1 MKKET
6 REQLEIF
13 RRQQEEAERKT
24 LEDDN
29 TEVLKEDQVQWVAP
43 GRKRKK
49 GHETSLLKGVK
60 LRKSS
65 SVAGETKTVD
75 TVGDTER
82 VASPASKATT
92 SCPNAP
98 ASKTSAASPP
108 KKAANTLSL
117 GLGYASSDEDD

>member
-49 GHETSLLKGVK
+49 GHETSL
-60 LRKSS
+60 
-65 SVAGETKTVD
+65 
-75 TVGDTER
+75 
-82 VASPASKATT
+82 
-92 SCPNAP
+92 
-98 ASKTSAASPP
+98 
-108 KKAANTLSL
+108 
-117 GLGYASSDEDD
+117 